1 MDFQFAE
8 DFKKLTIQCPPN
20 HYKPQNKPVYRWVFD
35 EITDE
40 RNFQPLFYRNPR
52 KYSRKDTSDKE
63 KCGGLALSLF
73 TSEEKAKDRFY
84 ELKNTTCP
92 IAYKVL
98 GTGIAEATINEQ
110 DGVNEEPNNLG
121 HFNHHP
127 VVNHDYEN
135 RFTIISK
142 L

>member
-20 HYKPQNKPVYRWVFD
+20 HYKPQNKLVFRWVFD

-52 KYSRKDTSDKE
+52 KYSRKETSDKE

-73 TSEEKAKDRFY
+73 TSEEQAKDRFY
-84 ELKNTTCP
+84 ELKN
-92 IAYKVL
+92 IRLLK
-98 GTGIAEATINEQ
+98 
-110 DGVNEEPNNLG
+110 
-121 HFNHHP
+121 
-127 VVNHDYEN
+127 
-135 RFTIISK
+135 K
-142 L
+142 M